1 MIIFLILMVI
11 VLLIHLCSKRK
22 KKAKSAGVSLIYLS
36 NFCRTLEMPLITRD
50 FFFFFLLG
58 LQSMLFLMCRY
69 NKFCKNNIFKFQ

>member
-36 NFCRTLEMPLITRD
+36 NFCKTLEMPLTTSD
-50 FFFFFLLG
+50 FFFFFTW
-58 LQSMLFLMCRY
+58 SSKY
-69 NKFCKNNIFKFQ
+69 VIFNV